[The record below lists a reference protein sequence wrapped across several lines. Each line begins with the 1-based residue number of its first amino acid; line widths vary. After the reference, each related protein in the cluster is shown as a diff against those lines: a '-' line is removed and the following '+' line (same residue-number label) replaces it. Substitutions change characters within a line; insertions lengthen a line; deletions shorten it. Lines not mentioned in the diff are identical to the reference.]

1 MAGGVRTALK
11 RESIGQ
17 GRKLA
22 DGTPRELKTSLERD
36 VLEVEVATKTDLT
49 TARDI
54 LGGSAVVPVQDQLML
69 HLPIGDGSPPP
80 LAALRGLQDAG
91 VAVTEFQLR
100 RPTLDDVF
108 LTLTE
113 EQPA

>member
-1 MAGGVRTALK
+1 MRRTRAVRTD
-11 RESIGQ
+11 R
-17 GRKLA
+17 GRTLA
-22 DGTPRELKTSLERD
+22 EGTPRELKTSLERD
-36 VLEVEVATKTDLT
+36 VLEVEVATEDDLALARQT
-49 TARDI
+49 LGPTAV
-54 LGGSAVVPVQDQLML
+54 LPVPDQLSL
-69 HLPIGDGSPPP
+69 HLPIGDLAPPP
-80 LAALRGLQDAG
+80 LVALRTLQDAG

>member
-1 MAGGVRTALK
+1 
-11 RESIGQ
+11 
-17 GRKLA
+17 
-22 DGTPRELKTSLERD
+22 
-36 VLEVEVATKTDLT
+36 VATETDLA
-49 TARDI
+49 TARTI
-54 LGGSAVVPVQDQLML
+54 LGGSAVLPAPDQLLL
-69 HLPIGDGSPPP
+69 HLPIDDESPAP
-80 LAALRGLQDAG
+80 LVALRALQDAG

>member
-1 MAGGVRTALK
+1 V
-11 RESIGQ
+11 
-17 GRKLA
+17 
-22 DGTPRELKTSLERD
+22 
-36 VLEVEVATKTDLT
+36 
-49 TARDI
+49 
-54 LGGSAVVPVQDQLML
+54 
-69 HLPIGDGSPPP
+69 
-80 LAALRGLQDAG
+80 ALRALQDAG